1 MAGMSPTSRSARA
14 QNVSPGPVS
23 SSPGDADRSD
33 GRCSA
38 LSSSGRRCR
47 RKARPGLTVCGRG
60 LSVGGPRG
68 GGPSASIRRSR
79 QARAIDESTA
89 IWDIPTDA
97 SPVLVGEELSKLIN
111 AKMSDVRALRIRLGE
126 DATTH
131 LGMVQRSITEVQ
143 GTPGEGGQTTTHSS
157 RIDLVAEL
165 HRCER
170 ELLQMLRLAHEVNP
184 SGTSSSDVE
193 RIRLQTARETARL
206 MKAYPGLGV
215 DEAAKEVARLAQ

>member
-1 MAGMSPTSRSARA
+1 MGVCGKMAGMSPTSRSARA

-47 RKARPGLTVCGRG
+47 RKARPGLTVCE
-60 LSVGGPRG
+60 LHG
-68 GGPSASIRRSR
+68 GGTSASIRRSR

-126 DATTH
+126 NANTH
-131 LGMVQRSITEVQ
+131 LGMAQRSITEVQ
-143 GTPGEGGQTTTHSS
+143 GTPGEGGQITIHSS

-184 SGTSSSDVE
+184 SGASSSDVE

-215 DEAAKEVARLAQ
+215 DEAAKEVARRAQ

>member
-1 MAGMSPTSRSARA
+1 M
-14 QNVSPGPVS
+14 
-23 SSPGDADRSD
+23 
-33 GRCSA
+33 
-38 LSSSGRRCR
+38 
-47 RKARPGLTVCGRG
+47 
-60 LSVGGPRG
+60 
-68 GGPSASIRRSR
+68 
-79 QARAIDESTA
+79 
-89 IWDIPTDA
+89 
-97 SPVLVGEELSKLIN
+97 GEELSKLIN

-126 DATTH
+126 DVNTH

-143 GTPGEGGQTTTHSS
+143 GTPTEGGQTTTHSS

-170 ELLQMLRLAHEVNP
+170 ELVQMLRLAHEVNP

-215 DEAAKEVARLAQ
+215 DEAAKEVARRAQ

>member
-1 MAGMSPTSRSARA
+1 
-14 QNVSPGPVS
+14 
-23 SSPGDADRSD
+23 
-33 GRCSA
+33 
-38 LSSSGRRCR
+38 
-47 RKARPGLTVCGRG
+47 
-60 LSVGGPRG
+60 
-68 GGPSASIRRSR
+68 
-79 QARAIDESTA
+79 
-89 IWDIPTDA
+89 
-97 SPVLVGEELSKLIN
+97 VGEELSKLIN

-126 DATTH
+126 DVNTH

-143 GTPGEGGQTTTHSS
+143 GTPTEGGQTTTHSS

-170 ELLQMLRLAHEVNP
+170 ELVQMLRLAHEVNP

-215 DEAAKEVARLAQ
+215 DEAAKEVARRAQ

>member
-1 MAGMSPTSRSARA
+1 
-14 QNVSPGPVS
+14 
-23 SSPGDADRSD
+23 
-33 GRCSA
+33 
-38 LSSSGRRCR
+38 
-47 RKARPGLTVCGRG
+47 
-60 LSVGGPRG
+60 
-68 GGPSASIRRSR
+68 
-79 QARAIDESTA
+79 
-89 IWDIPTDA
+89 
-97 SPVLVGEELSKLIN
+97 VGEELSKLIN

-126 DATTH
+126 NVNTH

-143 GTPGEGGQTTTHSS
+143 GTPTEGGQITTHSS

-215 DEAAKEVARLAQ
+215 DEAAKEVARRAQ

>member
-1 MAGMSPTSRSARA
+1 
-14 QNVSPGPVS
+14 
-23 SSPGDADRSD
+23 
-33 GRCSA
+33 
-38 LSSSGRRCR
+38 
-47 RKARPGLTVCGRG
+47 
-60 LSVGGPRG
+60 
-68 GGPSASIRRSR
+68 
-79 QARAIDESTA
+79 
-89 IWDIPTDA
+89 
-97 SPVLVGEELSKLIN
+97 
-111 AKMSDVRALRIRLGE
+111 MSDVRALRIRLGE
-126 DATTH
+126 NANTH

-215 DEAAKEVARLAQ
+215 DEAAKEVARRAQ

>member
-1 MAGMSPTSRSARA
+1 
-14 QNVSPGPVS
+14 
-23 SSPGDADRSD
+23 
-33 GRCSA
+33 
-38 LSSSGRRCR
+38 
-47 RKARPGLTVCGRG
+47 
-60 LSVGGPRG
+60 
-68 GGPSASIRRSR
+68 
-79 QARAIDESTA
+79 
-89 IWDIPTDA
+89 
-97 SPVLVGEELSKLIN
+97 VGEELSKLIN

-126 DATTH
+126 DANTH

-157 RIDLVAEL
+157 RIDLIAEL

-215 DEAAKEVARLAQ
+215 DEAAKEVARRAQ

>member
-1 MAGMSPTSRSARA
+1 
-14 QNVSPGPVS
+14 
-23 SSPGDADRSD
+23 
-33 GRCSA
+33 
-38 LSSSGRRCR
+38 
-47 RKARPGLTVCGRG
+47 
-60 LSVGGPRG
+60 
-68 GGPSASIRRSR
+68 
-79 QARAIDESTA
+79 
-89 IWDIPTDA
+89 
-97 SPVLVGEELSKLIN
+97 VGEELSKLIN

-126 DATTH
+126 DVNTH

-143 GTPGEGGQTTTHSS
+143 GTPAEGGQTTTHSS

-170 ELLQMLRLAHEVNP
+170 ELVQMLRLAHEVNP

-215 DEAAKEVARLAQ
+215 DEAAKEVARRAQ